1 LATRKVFLLS
11 PANTGGERAKMVLN
25 ERAAF
30 DLAVRLRAEG
40 APLGDVYSFIS
51 GLYFR
56 GKMAYSAAFA
66 APPQGVPSAVVI
78 TPGAGLIPPETIV
91 TVETIRSLAE
101 IDIHEGEPRYR
112 SPLERDARLLCE
124 TAGGDCD
131 FVLLGSIATAKYMEP
146 LVNCFGDRLVF
157 PSDFVGRG
165 DMSRGGLM
173 LRCARSGDELTY
185 VPAKGAI
192 RHGQRPPKLPKLRR
206 GS

>member
-1 LATRKVFLLS
+1 MLL
-11 PANTGGERAKMVLN
+11 NQRAG
-25 ERAAF
+25 F
-30 DLAVRLRAEG
+30 DLAVKLRSGG

-56 GKMAYSAAFA
+56 GKMAYSSAFA
-66 APPQGVPSAVVI
+66 APPEGVPSAVVI

-91 TVETIRSLAE
+91 NVETIRLLAA
-101 IDIHEGEPRYR
+101 IDIHVDEPRYR
-112 SPLERDARLLCE
+112 SPLERDARMLAQAAGNDCE
-124 TAGGDCD
+124 
-131 FVLLGSIATAKYMEP
+131 FVLLGSIATAKYMDP
-146 LVNCFGDRLVF
+146 LVDCFGDRLVF

-173 LRCARSGDELTY
+173 LRCARSGEELEY

-206 GS
+206 E